1 MRQVLSG
8 AAVAVV
14 MAISALPAAAQ
25 AAKPVVLGSAHLA
38 KAVMADG
45 KSLAAGTYSLRVSD
59 EKPAP
64 VVGQTADE
72 SRWIEFVQG
81 GTVKGREMATVLSKD
96 ALKELAKKGGAPAAG
111 TVKVEKLKG
120 DDYIR
125 IWANKGGTQYLIHLA
140 MAK

>member
-81 GTVKGREMATVLSKD
+81 GTVTKLESWAYG
-96 ALKELAKKGGAPAAG
+96 P
-111 TVKVEKLKG
+111 KVEQNARWTVDGLVAALG
-120 DDYIR
+120 P
-125 IWANKGGTQYLIHLA
+125 LA
-140 MAK
+140 SSPR